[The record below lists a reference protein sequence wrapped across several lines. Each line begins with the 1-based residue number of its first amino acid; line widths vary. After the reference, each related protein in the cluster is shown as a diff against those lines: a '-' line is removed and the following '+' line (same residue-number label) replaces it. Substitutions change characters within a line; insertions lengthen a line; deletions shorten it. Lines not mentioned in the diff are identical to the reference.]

1 MKKQRRAKEEL
12 TPEQRRKF
20 LRLVGVLFCLAF
32 CWVLFAP
39 GAGVV
44 SVAYKKMELH
54 RTEDEFARLRADN
67 KALRTEINKLKEDLK
82 FLEKV
87 ARENGFLAEGELL
100 FDFAEKKKED

>member
-1 MKKQRRAKEEL
+1 MKRQRRGKEEL

-20 LRLVGVLFCLAF
+20 LRIVGVLFCVAF

-44 SVAYKKMELH
+44 SLAYKKMELH

-67 KALRTEINKLKEDLK
+67 EALRTEIAKLREDLK

-87 ARENGFLAEGELL
+87 ARENGFLAKGELV
-100 FDFAEKKKED
+100 FDFAKQKKED